1 MILEIKVLGT
11 EHLEDVLK
19 IEEECFSKPW
29 SENSVK
35 ELLLSEKAELLGAFD
50 GGRLIGY
57 SCLEWVL
64 DEGSLTNIAVSDEYR
79 KMGVG
84 SQLMAALMKTAEE
97 KELAFITL
105 EVRVSNLPAV
115 NLYRKFGFLDVGTRR
130 NYYDAPREDA
140 LLMTR
145 YIK

>member
-1 MILEIKVLGT
+1 MILEIKVLGA

>member
-1 MILEIKVLGT
+1 MILEIKVLGA

-84 SQLMAALMKTAEE
+84 SQLMAALMKSAEE
-97 KELAFITL
+97 KELAFVTL

>member
-1 MILEIKVLGT
+1 MILEIKVLGA

-84 SQLMAALMKTAEE
+84 SQLMAALMKSAEE
-97 KELAFITL
+97 KDLAFITL

-115 NLYRKFGFLDVGTRR
+115 NLYRKFGFLDVGTRH

>member
-1 MILEIKVLGT
+1 MILEIKVLGA

-35 ELLLSEKAELLGAFD
+35 ELLLSEKAELLGAID

-84 SQLMAALMKTAEE
+84 SQLMAALMKSAEE
-97 KELAFITL
+97 KDLAFITL

>member
-1 MILEIKVLGT
+1 MDLEIKVLD
-11 EHLEDVLK
+11 ERHLEDVIR
-19 IEEECFSKPW
+19 IEKECFSKPW
-29 SENSVK
+29 SENAVR

-84 SQLMAALMKTAEE
+84 SQLMAALMKSAEE
-97 KELAFITL
+97 KKLAFVTL

>member
-1 MILEIKVLGT
+1 MILEIKVLGA

-35 ELLLSEKAELLGAFD
+35 DLLLSEKAELLGAFD

-64 DEGSLTNIAVSDEYR
+64 DEGSLTNIAVCKEYR

-84 SQLMAALMKTAEE
+84 SQLMAALMKSAEE
-97 KELAFITL
+97 KELAFVTL

-115 NLYRKFGFLDVGTRR
+115 NLYRKFRFLDVGTRR

>member
-1 MILEIKVLGT
+1 MILEIKVLGA

-84 SQLMAALMKTAEE
+84 SQLMAALMKSAEE
-97 KELAFITL
+97 KDLAFVTL

>member
-1 MILEIKVLGT
+1 MDLEIKVLD
-11 EHLEDVLK
+11 ERHLEDVIR
-19 IEEECFSKPW
+19 IEKECFSKPW

-35 ELLLSEKAELLGAFD
+35 DLLLSDKAQLQGAFD
-50 GGRLIGY
+50 GDKLVGY

-64 DEGSLTNIAVSDEYR
+64 DEGSLTNIAVCKEYR
-79 KMGVG
+79 KKGIG
-84 SQLMAALMKTAEE
+84 AKLMAALMKSAEE
-97 KELAFITL
+97 KELAFVTL

-140 LLMTR
+140 LLMT
-145 YIK
+145 YSK

>member
-1 MILEIKVLGT
+1 MILEIKVLGA

-29 SENSVK
+29 SENAVK
-35 ELLLSEKAELLGAFD
+35 ELLLSDKAQLQGAFD
-50 GGRLIGY
+50 GDKLVGY

-84 SQLMAALMKTAEE
+84 SQLMLALMKSAEE
-97 KELAFITL
+97 KELAFVTL

-115 NLYRKFGFLDVGTRR
+115 NLYRKFGFTDVGTRR
-130 NYYDAPREDA
+130 NYYDAPRENA